1 MADQEQAVDTDY
13 SGRPYRR
20 RSVAEILEH
29 LPPAQYDL
37 QVILPNGRRV
47 ADVGVGISRFYHIRD
62 DGRPD
67 LDRPVWIEGLS
78 TGEPSPEAEVIEIP
92 RPDADRT

>member
-13 SGRPYRR
+13 SGRPYWR

-29 LPPAQYDL
+29 LPPARYDR

-62 DGRPD
+62 DGQPD
-67 LDRPVWIEGLS
+67 MDRPVWIEGLS
-78 TGEPSPEAEVIEIP
+78 TGEPPSEAEVI
-92 RPDADRT
+92 RLPDADRT